1 MPVPNPCIRLPAR
14 CRLFPWDAGASLR
27 RMSPPEPELDYPRW
41 ITEAL
46 RMVARRALE
55 HVEHEGL
62 PEEHHFLLSF
72 RTRGEGV
79 RLPAFLRDQ
88 YPEEVTVV
96 LQHQYWD
103 LVVDEEAFSVTLTFA
118 GARHRIFVPW
128 PALTAFADPAA
139 QLALRFETA
148 AAEEES
154 APAGAA
160 APEHGEEGEESGEV
174 VSIDRFRKRREE
186 EDGEE

>member
-1 MPVPNPCIRLPAR
+1 
-14 CRLFPWDAGASLR
+14 
-27 RMSPPEPELDYPRW
+27 MSPPEPELDYARW

-46 RMVARRALE
+46 RVVARRALE
-55 HVEHEGL
+55 HVEHQGL
-62 PEEHHFLLSF
+62 PDEHHFLLSF
-72 RTRGEGV
+72 RTRADGV

-103 LVVDEEAFSVTLTFA
+103 LVVDHEAFSVTLTFA

-139 QLALRFETA
+139 QLALRFEIGE
-148 AAEEES
+148 AEEEADGEGATPF
-154 APAGAA
+154 APAPPGPPPPETGAG
-160 APEHGEEGEESGEV
+160 GEEPGQV
-174 VSIDRFRKRREE
+174 VSLDRFRKRREE
-186 EDGEE
+186 EEDGEG

>member
-1 MPVPNPCIRLPAR
+1 
-14 CRLFPWDAGASLR
+14 
-27 RMSPPEPELDYPRW
+27 MSPSEPELDYPRW

-46 RMVARRALE
+46 RVVARRALE

-139 QLALRFETA
+139 QLALRFEMA
-148 AAEEES
+148 EAAEGAEGEGEGAAS
-154 APAGAA
+154 RFDAAPTAAA
-160 APEHGEEGEESGEV
+160 APEEGEAGEEPGEV

-186 EDGEE
+186 EDGEGSP

>member
-1 MPVPNPCIRLPAR
+1 
-14 CRLFPWDAGASLR
+14 
-27 RMSPPEPELDYPRW
+27 MSPPDPELDYARW

-46 RMVARRALE
+46 RVVARRALE

-62 PEEHHFLLSF
+62 PEEHHLLLSF
-72 RTRGEGV
+72 RTRAEGV

-139 QLALRFETA
+139 QLALRFELPGA
-148 AAEEES
+148 EEGADGEPDGSAPPFASAAPPGAAE
-154 APAGAA
+154 G
-160 APEHGEEGEESGEV
+160 GEEPGQV
-174 VSIDRFRKRREE
+174 VSLDRFRKRREE
-186 EDGEE
+186 DGGG

>member
-1 MPVPNPCIRLPAR
+1 
-14 CRLFPWDAGASLR
+14 
-27 RMSPPEPELDYPRW
+27 MSPTEPELDYPRW

-46 RMVARRALE
+46 RVVARRALE

-79 RLPAFLRDQ
+79 RLPSFLRDQ

-103 LVVDEEAFSVTLTFA
+103 LVVDEEAFSVTLTFG

-139 QLALRFETA
+139 QLALRFEIA
-148 AAEEES
+148 EAAEGGEGEGAAS
-154 APAGAA
+154 PFDAVAGGAA
-160 APEHGEEGEESGEV
+160 APEAGEEGEEPGEV
-174 VSIDRFRKRREE
+174 VSIDRFRKRRED
-186 EDGEE
+186 DGEGSP

>member
-1 MPVPNPCIRLPAR
+1 
-14 CRLFPWDAGASLR
+14 
-27 RMSPPEPELDYPRW
+27 MSPEEPELDYPRW

-46 RMVARRALE
+46 RVVARRALE

-72 RTRGEGV
+72 RTRAEGV

-139 QLALRFETA
+139 QLALRFEMA
-148 AAEEES
+148 DAEEGADGKEPGTPFG
-154 APAGAA
+154 AGPARPAA
-160 APEHGEEGEESGEV
+160 VDDEESGEEPGQV
-174 VSIDRFRKRREE
+174 ISLDRFRKRREG
-186 EDGEE
+186 EDGEG

>member
-1 MPVPNPCIRLPAR
+1 
-14 CRLFPWDAGASLR
+14 
-27 RMSPPEPELDYPRW
+27 MSDPESVLDYPRW

-46 RMVARRALE
+46 RVVAQRALE

-62 PEEHHFLLSF
+62 PDEHHFLLSF
-72 RTRGEGV
+72 RTRAEGV
-79 RLPAFLRDQ
+79 RVPAFLRDQ

-103 LVVDEEAFSVTLTFA
+103 LVVDEEAFSVTLTFG
-118 GARHRIFVPW
+118 GARQRLFVPW

-139 QLALRFETA
+139 QLALRFERA
-148 AAEEES
+148 AAGAEEAEGEEDAS
-154 APAGAA
+154 RFDAAAGGAA
-160 APEHGEEGEESGEV
+160 APEAGDEPAEV

-186 EDGEE
+186 NGEG

>member
-1 MPVPNPCIRLPAR
+1 
-14 CRLFPWDAGASLR
+14 
-27 RMSPPEPELDYPRW
+27 MSPPEPELDYPRW

-46 RMVARRALE
+46 RVVPRRALE
-55 HVEHEGL
+55 HVEQQGL

-72 RTRGEGV
+72 RTRADGV

-118 GARHRIFVPW
+118 GTRHRIFVPW

-139 QLALRFETA
+139 QLALRFEIGE
-148 AAEEES
+148 AAE
-154 APAGAA
+154 GAA
-160 APEHGEEGEESGEV
+160 GEAEGAASRFATTPGGAEAADAGEEGAETGEV

-186 EDGEE
+186 DGEG

>member
-1 MPVPNPCIRLPAR
+1 MR
-14 CRLFPWDAGASLR
+14 
-27 RMSPPEPELDYPRW
+27 PPEPELDYPRW

-46 RMVARRALE
+46 RVVARRALE

-139 QLALRFETA
+139 QLALRFEMA
-148 AAEEES
+148 AAEENGEGEDEG
-154 APAGAA
+154 APTRFDAVPGGAA
-160 APEHGEEGEESGEV
+160 APAAGEEGEESGEV

-186 EDGEE
+186 DGEE